1 MEIFTDCTFDFTAR
15 FYLEHFFS
23 FFLKWKS
30 IQYTALTRT
39 SLIHLMEMFI
49 YNITSHIDKGA
60 LCPVGEKTIQCNNEI
75 WKCRIFANTLFQT
88 NLVCSTF
95 LLWRFLSSFFYSL
108 HFTSVA
114 DCIYVYISHLNFIL
128 FKSLIMSE
136 PYSALWGKSW
146 LEVISWYCFLSPPI
160 TTCNYYSVHS
170 NKGTNGNNI
179 TYNKSLLIQKL
190 IGESLNHLR
199 NRFFF
204 FQSKESSGTKH
215 HYCTEKQG
223 SGFTLKQLPL
233 INC

>member
-15 FYLEHFFS
+15 FFS

-108 HFTSVA
+108 NFTSVA
-114 DCIYVYISHLNFIL
+114 DCIYVYTSHLNFIL

-136 PYSALWGKSW
+136 PYSSLWGKSW
-146 LEVISWYCFLSPPI
+146 LEVISWYYFLSLPI
-160 TTCNYYSVHS
+160 ATCNYYSVHS

-179 TYNKSLLIQKL
+179 TYNKSLIIQIL

-204 FQSKESSGTKH
+204 FSKAKNPQEQNT
-215 HYCTEKQG
+215 TIV
-223 SGFTLKQLPL
+223 LKNKVQDLL
-233 INC
+233 WNSFH